1 MPKATP
7 LLTNFTAGEWAPTLE
22 GRIDQQK
29 YGNACR
35 QMRNMYP
42 LLHGPVQRRAGTRFV
57 QEAHDSSV
65 ACRLLSFEFSTE
77 QAYVL
82 EFGDATMRVFM
93 DRGIVET
100 APDTPLVVTSPYA
113 AADLFA
119 LRTAQSADV
128 LYIVHPDYAPRTL
141 TRTSHT
147 SWTFAELS
155 LQDGPYLPVNVSAT
169 TMTPGALS
177 GSTTMTASAATFAST
192 DVGRVLRYRP
202 TTAADWG
209 WARITGFTSATVVDI
224 TWHASPGGS
233 AGASTEW
240 RLCVWSDTTG
250 WPTTVTFFQ
259 DRLCFA
265 GAAGSP
271 QRIDMS
277 RSGDYTAFAPTDPDG
292 SVADDH
298 AVGVTLNASNV
309 NAVRWLADDE
319 KGLLAGSVGGEW
331 IVRPSSL
338 GEAITPAN
346 VQGARSTNFGSA
358 DVAPLRIGR
367 AVLYVQRARRRL
379 REHAFVFE
387 DDGFRSPDVSILAE
401 HLISPGVVEMVYQQE
416 PSSIVWVVRVD
427 GRLLGL
433 TYVREQDVL
442 GWHLHTLG
450 GHADAGDTTPAA
462 VESIATIPSPSGD
475 RDELWLVVRRHID
488 GATVRY
494 VEYMEAPLAEGG
506 EGEDAFYVDAGLTY
520 DGAAADTITGLD
532 HLEGE
537 TVSVLAD
544 GATHPDVTVSGGAIS
559 LEREAAKVQVGL
571 GYAWLMQTM
580 NIEAGSAS
588 GTAQGKTKRLHRCI
602 VRLRNTLGATAG
614 PDETTLD
621 PIPQTMFRPASVPM
635 DQAVPLFSG
644 DADLAWPGGY
654 ESFGRVTIGGSL
666 PLPAMVVSITPFL
679 ITQDR

>member
-7 LLTNFTAGEWAPTLE
+7 ILTNFTAGEWAPTLE
-22 GRIDQQK
+22 GRVDQQK
-29 YGNACR
+29 YRNACR

-57 QEAHDSSV
+57 QAVHNANTAS
-65 ACRLLSFEFSTE
+65 RLLSFEFSTT

-100 APDTPLVVTSPYA
+100 SPGVPLVVVSPYA

-128 LYIVHPDYAPRTL
+128 LYIVHPDHAPRAL

-147 SWTFAELS
+147 SWSFAEIVW
-155 LQDGPYLPVNVSAT
+155 QDGPYLPVNT
-169 TMTPGALS
+169 TTTTLTPGALT
-177 GSTTMTASAATFAST
+177 GATTITASTALFAAT

-202 TTAADWG
+202 NTSVNWG
-209 WARITGFTSATVVDI
+209 WARITGFTSATVVNI
-224 TWHASPGGS
+224 TWQTTPGGS
-233 AGASTEW
+233 AAASTAW
-240 RLCVWSDTTG
+240 RLGAWSDTTG

-271 QRIDMS
+271 QRIDMT
-277 RSGDYTAFAPTDPDG
+277 RTGDYTAFAPTDADG

-298 AVGVTLNASNV
+298 AVSVTLNASNV

-319 KGLLAGSVGGEW
+319 KGLLAGTVGGEW

-338 GEAITPAN
+338 GEALTPSN

-367 AVLYVQRARRRL
+367 AVIYVQRARRRL

-387 DDGFRSPDVSILAE
+387 DDGFRSPDVSLLAE
-401 HLISPGVVEMVYQQE
+401 HLFSPGLVEMVYQQE
-416 PSSIVWVVRVD
+416 PLSILWAVRAD

-433 TYVREQDVL
+433 TYVRDQDVI

-450 GHADAGDTTPAA
+450 GHADAGKTTPAE

-475 RDELWLVVRRHID
+475 RDDLWLVVKRTVN
-488 GATVRY
+488 GATARF
-494 VEYMEAPLAEGG
+494 VEYLDAPLAEDG
-506 EGEDAFYVDAGLTY
+506 EGADAFYVDAGLTY
-520 DGAAADTITGLD
+520 DGAAADVISGLD

-537 TVSVLAD
+537 AVSVLAD
-544 GATHPDVTVSGGAIS
+544 GATHPDVTVSGGSIA
-559 LEREAAKVQVGL
+559 LERQAAKVQVGL
-571 GYAWLMQTM
+571 GYPWLMQTM
-580 NIEAGSAS
+580 NIEAGSAT
-588 GTAQGKTKRLHRCI
+588 GTAQGKIKRLHRCI

-614 PDETTLD
+614 PDETVLD
-621 PIPQTMFRPASVPM
+621 PIPQTMFRSAAVPM
-635 DQAVPLFSG
+635 DQAMPLFSG

-654 ESFGRVTIGGSL
+654 ESFGRVTIAGSL
-666 PLPAMVVSITPFL
+666 PLPAMVVSITPFV